1 MGYDVLQCIVVGEC
15 VTACSASGEQPFEQG
30 KFWWNCRSF
39 PFLHLQTGW
48 WSWWRLVSHR
58 FPFLRR
64 KPSTVAKASQDL
76 LHTPPCL
83 LIVGHFIWSLFMAAL
98 TLDSVRPG
106 IFTLLGYFSS
116 LLRLDLTG
124 LIPYSQCYVS
134 SFCNQTW
141 FKKAL
146 FYKNL

>member
-1 MGYDVLQCIVVGEC
+1 MILSMMETCITTYSV
-15 VTACSASGEQPFEQG
+15 
-30 KFWWNCRSF
+30 
-39 PFLHLQTGW
+39 
-48 WSWWRLVSHR
+48 
-58 FPFLRR
+58 LRR

-76 LHTPPCL
+76 LRTPPCL
-83 LIVGHFIWSLFMAAL
+83 LIVGYFAWSLFMAAL

-124 LIPYSQCYVS
+124 LVPYSQCYVAS
-134 SFCNQTW
+134 EPDLVQESP
-141 FKKAL
+141 